1 MTVQNVSYTQ
11 LVIGLVTFTDDL

>member
-11 LVIGLVTFTDDL
+11 LVIGSVTFTDDL